1 MSRNHQSHATV
12 GLAFA
17 GNAKAIRREA
27 VDLMLKPEIQ
37 LRWAFI
43 LPSTSSSGSCISTR
57 CSAGC
62 SGGKV
67 SDGSS
72 KKLEHAKQTFGLSF
86 QLPRSASVI
95 GSPQQIQIRLFIP
108 QATLQPAPQAFSV
121 LKYVCGIYG
130 LRWRFL
136 QEISRRPKKA
146 ASPRLLIR
154 FSNGGGSGMGYSPYD
169 LIPSAAI
176 GPTFCPA
183 IAPLLG
189 FGIGDNLFDSIVQQS
204 ALFFTRFAL

>member
-1 MSRNHQSHATV
+1 GDASHRERVNGIMSRNRQSHATV
-12 GLAFA
+12 GHDRVFAFA
-17 GNAKAIRREA
+17 GNAKAIRTEA

-108 QATLQPAPQAFSV
+108 QATLQPAPQAF
-121 LKYVCGIYG
+121 
-130 LRWRFL
+130 
-136 QEISRRPKKA
+136 
-146 ASPRLLIR
+146 
-154 FSNGGGSGMGYSPYD
+154 
-169 LIPSAAI
+169 
-176 GPTFCPA
+176 
-183 IAPLLG
+183 
-189 FGIGDNLFDSIVQQS
+189 
-204 ALFFTRFAL
+204 